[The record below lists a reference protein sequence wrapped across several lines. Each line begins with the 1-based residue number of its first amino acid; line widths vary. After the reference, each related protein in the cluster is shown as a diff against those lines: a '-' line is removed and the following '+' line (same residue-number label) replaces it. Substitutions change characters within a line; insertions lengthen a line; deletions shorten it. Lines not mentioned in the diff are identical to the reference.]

1 MADPTSFEI
10 KWRRDGVGYAVSIPN
25 YDGGTVYTAEHVDR
39 LTRENGELKAALMS
53 CRTSYDGYQIT
64 SNDQYAQV
72 IGNFWRE
79 LQRIDKAAR
88 TALKE
93 PCK

>member
-1 MADPTSFEI
+1 MGELTQVMEI
-10 KWRRDGVGYAVSIPN
+10 A
-25 YDGGTVYTAEHVDR
+25 R

-72 IGNFWRE
+72 IDNFWRE

>member
-1 MADPTSFEI
+1 MSDLDQAQAAFDM
-10 KWRRDGVGYAVSIPN
+10 GALVAG
-25 YDGGTVYTAEHVDR
+25 
-39 LTRENGELKAALMS
+39 LTRENSELKAALMS
-53 CRTSYDGYQIT
+53 CRTSYVGYAIT

-72 IGNFWRE
+72 IDNFWRE

-93 PCK
+93 SCNAQA

>member
-1 MADPTSFEI
+1 MGEQDAFEI
-10 KWRRDGVGYAVSIPN
+10 GQLVA
-25 YDGGTVYTAEHVDR
+25 R
-39 LTRENGELKAALMS
+39 LTRENGDLKAALMS

-72 IGNFWRE
+72 IDNFWRE
-79 LQRIDKAAR
+79 LQRIDKMAR

-93 PCK
+93 PRKWREIV